1 MLNFIASDFSDP
13 AKAALETLA
22 EDGRLAS
29 YVDEFKSIATTNGRY
44 IVVKCAFQMIS
55 KLRQVARKLD
65 DIALQLTRRMREFSE
80 EMAAEMRR

>member
-1 MLNFIASDFSDP
+1 MKP
-13 AKAALETLA
+13 TLA

-44 IVVKCAFQMIS
+44 IVVKCAFQS
-55 KLRQVARKLD
+55 VKLRQVARKLD

>member
-1 MLNFIASDFSDP
+1 MKP
-13 AKAALETLA
+13 TLA

-55 KLRQVARKLD
+55 KIAASGEKVGRHRTSINSKDAR
-65 DIALQLTRRMREFSE
+65 IF
-80 EMAAEMRR
+80 